1 MRFLH
6 PEFLFLLG
14 LIPLLALWRGKRGAA
29 GAVRYSSVEALK
41 AIGVAKRSKGGRMMA
56 ALRFLGLAAL
66 VVALARPQLGNERTE
81 VQTSGVDIVL
91 ALDVSSSMEAMDF
104 ELEGQRVNRLAAVK
118 GVVAKFIE
126 ERPDDRIGLLA
137 FAGRPYLVSPM
148 TLDHEWLSLRL
159 GDVEL
164 GGVEDGTAI
173 GAATAS
179 AVNRLREQEAKSK
192 ILILLTDGMNNAG
205 KVTPEVAAEAAKTL
219 GVKIYTVGAGTRGE
233 APYPTT
239 DVFGRRRMGM
249 MKVDID
255 EETLTRVAEMTGGKY
270 FRATDTQS
278 LESIYEEINRLEKTE
293 RKVKQYAQY
302 EELFAWAL
310 LPGLLVVGMELGLG
324 ATLFRRVP

>member
-126 ERPDDRIGLLA
+126 GA
-137 FAGRPYLVSPM
+137 AGRPDRSA
-148 TLDHEWLSLRL
+148 
-159 GDVEL
+159 
-164 GGVEDGTAI
+164 GVRG
-173 GAATAS
+173 S
-179 AVNRLREQEAKSK
+179 AVSGEPHDVGPRVV
-192 ILILLTDGMNNAG
+192 I
-205 KVTPEVAAEAAKTL
+205 AA
-219 GVKIYTVGAGTRGE
+219 VG
-233 APYPTT
+233 
-239 DVFGRRRMGM
+239 
-249 MKVDID
+249 
-255 EETLTRVAEMTGGKY
+255 
-270 FRATDTQS
+270 
-278 LESIYEEINRLEKTE
+278 
-293 RKVKQYAQY
+293 
-302 EELFAWAL
+302 
-310 LPGLLVVGMELGLG
+310 
-324 ATLFRRVP
+324 